1 MALVN
6 FTNLDF
12 NQIKTSLKDYLR
24 ANSNFTDYDFEGSNL
39 SSIIDV
45 LAYNTYIN
53 SYNANMIS
61 NEVFIDSAT
70 LRENVVA
77 LARNIGY
84 TPRSITASKAII
96 SFFVDTTG
104 FTTKPVTLTLKKGV
118 VTTAASVFGS
128 ESYSFCIP
136 SDITVPVV
144 DGIATFLNVEI
155 FEGTFLTSNFTVSA
169 ENPAPPTKYIL
180 ENSNIDTSTL
190 EVQVRATQASTSAK
204 KYVFS
209 DTLIEVTSSSCVYF
223 LQEIEDQRYEL
234 IFGDGVFG
242 EKLKSLNYIEVSYI
256 TTNGAAGNNVSSFS
270 FNGRIVDNNNNLVS
284 TGISIITTIE
294 DSVGG
299 KEIESVDSIKRYAPK
314 IYSTYNRAVT
324 AGDYEALIPKIYPEA
339 ESVSVFGGEEMNPPQ
354 WGKVF
359 ITIKPF
365 YGPYVPDSIKNNLK
379 TLLRKYS
386 VAGIVAEI
394 QDLKYL
400 YVEVDVNAYYNP
412 NLASN
417 AAAVKTS
424 ITNNINSYANSSEM
438 NKYGAKFRY
447 SKFQTVV
454 DNSNDSITS
463 NITKVTIRRDMKPL
477 LNQAAEYELCFG
489 NPFYIKNINGYN
501 IQSSGFTIFGQPD
514 TLYLGDKPAADKRTG
529 SLFFFRLESRNN
541 PVIVKT
547 NVGTVYYNKGEIL
560 LKPITFTNT
569 SKKIQEMPVIEVS
582 TCPQS
587 NDVIG
592 LQDLYLQLDV
602 GKSTVDMVTDTVGA
616 GEGSSGS
623 NYTAT
628 SSYIRGNIA
637 RLTEEEGQNTSLQS
651 LDTYVLGG
659 TIQPE
664 LQGNPAAPDATPAT
678 TSSSRAVTPTASSSP
693 Y

>member
-6 FTNLDF
+6 FTDLDF
-12 NQIKTSLKDYLR
+12 DQIKTSLKDYLR
-24 ANSNFTDYDFEGSNL
+24 ENSNFTDYNFEGSNL

-53 SYNANMIS
+53 SYNANMVS

-84 TPRSITASKAII
+84 TPRSRTAAKAII

-104 FTTKPVTLTLKKGV
+104 FTTKPVTLTIKKGI
-118 VTTAASVFGS
+118 VTTSASVFGS

-136 SDITVPVV
+136 SDITTPVI
-144 DGIATFLNVEI
+144 DGIATFSNVVI
-155 FEGTFLTSNFTVSA
+155 YEGTFLTSNFTVSS
-169 ENPAPPTKYIL
+169 ETPAPPSRYTL
-180 ENSNIDTSTL
+180 DNANIDTSTL
-190 EVQVRATQASTSAK
+190 EVSVRDTQSSTSAK
-204 KYVFS
+204 KFRFS
-209 DTLIEVTSSSCVYF
+209 DTLIEVTDTSRVYF
-223 LQEIEDQRYEL
+223 LQEVEDQRYEL

-242 EKLKSLNYIEVSYI
+242 EKLKSLNYIDVSYL
-256 TTNGAAGNNVSSFS
+256 TTSGEGGNGISSFT

-284 TGISIITTIE
+284 TGISILSTVSEST
-294 DSVGG
+294 GG

-339 ESVSVFGGEEMNPPQ
+339 ESVSVFGGEELNPPQ

-379 TLLRKYS
+379 TQLRKYS

-412 NLASN
+412 NLASD
-417 AAAVKTS
+417 ASAVKTVV
-424 ITNNINSYANSSEM
+424 TNNINSYANSSEM

-447 SKFQTVV
+447 SKFQTVI
-454 DNSNDSITS
+454 DNSNESITS

-489 NPFYIKNINGYN
+489 NPFYIKNMNGYN
-501 IQSSGFTIFGQPD
+501 IQSSGFTIFGLAD

-541 PVIVKT
+541 PVVVKT
-547 NVGTVYYNKGEIL
+547 NVGTIYYNKGEIL
-560 LKPITFTNT
+560 LNPITLTGT
-569 SKKIQEMPVIEVS
+569 SKKIQEMPIIEVAA
-582 TCPQS
+582 CPQS

-602 GKSTVDMVTDTVGA
+602 SKSTVDMVSDTVGS
-616 GEGSSGS
+616 GEGSSGTS
-623 NYTAT
+623 YTAT
-628 SSYIRGNIA
+628 SSYMRGNIA

-678 TSSSRAVTPTASSSP
+678 TSSSTAITPTTSSV